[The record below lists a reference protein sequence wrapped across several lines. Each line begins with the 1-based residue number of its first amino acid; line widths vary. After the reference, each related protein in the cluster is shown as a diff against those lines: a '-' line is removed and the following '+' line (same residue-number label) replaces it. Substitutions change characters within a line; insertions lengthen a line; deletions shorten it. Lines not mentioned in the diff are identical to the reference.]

1 MAFDKNDMWFTVGID
16 TSGLNQ
22 GLNNIVKDVQDSVKK
37 MQTNFRAL
45 GVAMMAVGGAG
56 LAMVESA
63 RALNTQLSMTAQTVG
78 VSANKMKQM
87 ALAVTDVSFPLKD
100 VTATFELLARA
111 GMKNTSQMEE
121 TAKAFDSLGSA
132 IGEEA
137 SQVADTLIPAFNVFG
152 IDLAD
157 AGGVVDKFTWLTKN
171 TTVNL
176 DDFGAAMTWVAREGS
191 TLGLTLDD
199 MVAIMAVLNSRGIT
213 GAAATRAFRSA
224 VTEAVKENRSLNE
237 VLGISQTEIDG
248 YKTKLDSA
256 SGITKK
262 YADLS
267 EKQYGIMAKLK
278 QAWGELSLRL
288 SAFLTPLEPVLAG
301 MTAAGSIM
309 MFLSTSVGLS
319 TASWIAH
326 AAALAAN
333 IVKMVIMHPLL
344 AAQILWTNIAT
355 AAQWAWN
362 AALAANPIGLVI
374 VAIGAMTAALAL
386 FLKTLGQ
393 RPKTQLEEYAILLE
407 KEKKELDALT
417 AAGKGAGEEA
427 DKLRQKIELL
437 NGILERHSKAT
448 EESAVSESNLTASLK
463 ERENTLVKVAEK
475 QELLSRLLREMP
487 EATGWIENVKVEL
500 ANLYTEYDKQDSAV
514 KRYLDTNK
522 DLDALYKKLPPD
534 LQAYVD
540 NLRQLKPTT
549 DDTSNA
555 LSEFLDNLKSVAKEW
570 AYSLTVA
577 GRLGLTMKDLE
588 LYLLNQGWTIEQ
600 ITVAYNK
607 WGSDVNEVAKGIGVD
622 LQDVARAASQSKEQ
636 MLSDAKTLASDA
648 KDKARERTR
657 VEKEAIDSQMQKYR
671 DAHQEKMAGIQDEYN
686 AQIMAIDAAS
696 NAEIMALQ
704 ERIDAIDK
712 TIDDARKLEEDK
724 QNQERIDELKGQ
736 IANETDADKRSEL
749 QKELDDFLLQL
760 QRQKQ
765 EDELRDQQ
773 EALRRQIQTLRNN
786 AELQKQIALEQYE
799 AKKKIA
805 EQELKD
811 FIATKEQEKTDLDL
825 ALDEQLK
832 RYDDEL
838 AAFEKMLEG
847 ELDAM
852 EKYVAAYNALVASM
866 RAPGTGG
873 TGGGGTGT
881 GGTGGTGG
889 GATGG
894 GGRTGPGT
902 PGGEGGYI
910 PGLAP
915 GGIVMRPLIARL
927 GEMAPNIPEAVIPL
941 DRLRGMIG
949 SIERGTANIFIY
961 LDGQVIA
968 RAIGQPLVDNI
979 RIRTGVHF

>member
-1 MAFDKNDMWFTVGID
+1 MAFSVSDLMLKVGID
-16 TSGLNQ
+16 TSDLNK
-22 GLNNIVKDVQDSVKK
+22 GLNNMTREVQDSVKK
-37 MQTNFRAL
+37 MQTNFRVMGA
-45 GVAMMAVGGAG
+45 AMTAVGGAG
-56 LAMVESA
+56 LAMVESTK
-63 RALNTQLSMTAQTVG
+63 ALNAQLSMTAQTLG

-111 GMKNTSQMEE
+111 GMKNTEE
-121 TAKAFDSLGSA
+121 IKGTAKAFDDLAEATGS
-132 IGEEA
+132 EA
-137 SQVADTLIPAFNVFG
+137 SQVTDTLIPAFNVFG

-157 AGGVVDKFTWLTKN
+157 AGDVVDKFTWLTKN

-176 DDFGAAMTWVAREGS
+176 DDFGSAMTWVAKEGS

-224 VTEAVKENRSLNE
+224 VTEAVKENRSLND

-248 YKTKLDSA
+248 YKTKLDNA

-267 EKQYGIMAKLK
+267 EKQYGIMDKLK
-278 QAWGELSLRL
+278 QAWSELSLRL
-288 SAFLTPLEPVLAG
+288 SSFLTPLEPVLAG
-301 MTAAGSIM
+301 MTAAGSIL
-309 MFLSTSVGLS
+309 MFLSTTMGLA
-319 TASWIAH
+319 TIRWVAH
-326 AAALAAN
+326 AAAVISNTFALMAFNAAGWLD
-333 IVKMVIMHPLL
+333 IAMTK
-344 AAQILWTNIAT
+344 AATV
-355 AAQWAWN
+355 AQWAWN
-362 AALAANPIGLVI
+362 AALAANPIGIVI
-374 VAIGAMTAALAL
+374 LAVGALAAAIAAIAIKSRKTAAETNTSLRTIGETAHQVTQVVTDTVTRMDNLGQVAGIVGDEAEKAL
-386 FLKTLGQ
+386 VKFGKAAQVKQQVEDLKTSMGD
-393 RPKTQLEEYAILLE
+393 LL
-407 KEKKELDALT
+407 
-417 AAGKGAGEEA
+417 
-427 DKLRQKIELL
+427 
-437 NGILERHSKAT
+437 
-448 EESAVSESNLTASLK
+448 
-463 ERENTLVKVAEK
+463 RETKKVAE
-475 QELLSRLLREMP
+475 
-487 EATGWIENVKVEL
+487 
-500 ANLYTEYDKQDSAV
+500 
-514 KRYLDTNK
+514 
-522 DLDALYKKLPPD
+522 
-534 LQAYVD
+534 
-540 NLRQLKPTT
+540 
-549 DDTSNA
+549 
-555 LSEFLDNLKSVAKEW
+555 EW
-570 AYSLTVA
+570 AFAQTEA
-577 GRLGLTMKDLE
+577 GRLGLTMEDLTR
-588 LYLLNQGWTIEQ
+588 YLLAQGWTLEQ

-607 WGSDVNEVAKGIGVD
+607 WGTDVNEVAKGIGVS
-622 LQDVARAASQSKEQ
+622 LQDVARAASQTTAQ
-636 MLSDAKTLASDA
+636 MLSDARDLASDA

-704 ERIDAIDK
+704 DRIDAIDK

-724 QNQERIDELKGQ
+724 QNQERIDELKGK
-736 IANETDADKRSEL
+736 ISHETNAGKRAEL

-773 EALRRQIQTLRNN
+773 EALRRQIQALRNN

-799 AKKKIA
+799 AKKRIA
-805 EQELKD
+805 EQELAD
-811 FIATKEQEKTDLDL
+811 FIAKKEKEKADLDI

-838 AAFEKMLEG
+838 VAFEKLLEDK
-847 ELDAM
+847 LAAM
-852 EKYVAAYNALVASM
+852 AAFVAAYNALVASM

-873 TGGGGTGT
+873 TGGGT

-889 GATGG
+889 GGGGTGGG
-894 GGRTGPGT
+894 GGRTGEGT

-910 PGLAP
+910 PGLQP

-941 DRLRGMIG
+941 DKLRGMIG

-961 LDGQVIA
+961 LDGRVLA
-968 RAIGQPLVDNI
+968 EKLGVPLVDII
-979 RIRTGVHF
+979 RVKTGVHI